1 MDYDNLKII
10 ALHKHPE
17 FLEACCEMINDE
29 WPRSRTARMMSLT
42 ASCDELPTSLIL
54 IDDQFHLLGHA
65 KLTSL
70 PSVPDSCF
78 IETVVI
84 KKDMRGKR
92 LGSFLMR
99 QVEQYCKSVL
109 NLKML
114 HLSTK
119 GQEDF
124 YAKLGYTVCA
134 PVSIYGT
141 VVRTKVESSKR
152 AEKQKSPKSDNAAPP
167 PPPMP
172 IPQNVSE
179 TAIKSSKTYMF
190 KHL

>member
-1 MDYDNLKII
+1 MDYENLKVLT
-10 ALHKHPE
+10 LHKHPE

-42 ASCDELPTSLIL
+42 ASCDKLPTSLIL
-54 IDDQFHLLGHA
+54 IDNQLHLLGHA
-65 KLTSL
+65 KLTRL
-70 PSVPDSCF
+70 PSIPHSCF

-84 KKDMRGKR
+84 KKNMRGKK

-99 QVEQYCKSVL
+99 QVELYCKKVL

-124 YAKLGYTVCA
+124 YAKLGYTLCA

-141 VVRTKVESSKR
+141 VVHTAVESDKS
-152 AEKQKSPKSDNAAPP
+152 AQKQTSIKSDTAAPP

-172 IPQNVSE
+172 KPQNVSE
-179 TAIKSSKTYMF
+179 TTIKSSKTFMF
-190 KHL
+190 KYL